1 MLLGGLS
8 AADDVN
14 HRSKLGQGEKVV
26 SDGGAMT
33 GSVQVVSPVWTLAQ

>member
-1 MLLGGLS
+1 MLLGGLF

-14 HRSKLGQGEKVV
+14 RWFKLGQGENVV